1 MANYLR
7 YPFTPERLSAKEFKD
22 NPESQQYFTP
32 ALMEKC
38 TIITN
43 TVYNWGKKG
52 QMEFKEKG
60 AEAAKNFMYLFHGKK
75 AVRLVEKWIEIG
87 YMLGDADGSHWEK

>member
-32 ALMEKC
+32 ALMEEC

-43 TVYNWGKKG
+43 TVYNW
-52 QMEFKEKG
+52 
-60 AEAAKNFMYLFHGKK
+60 GKK

>member
-7 YPFTPERLSAKEFKD
+7 YPYTVKELTEKEFKE
-22 NPESQQYFTP
+22 NPESEQYFTP
-32 ALMEKC
+32 ALMEEC

-43 TVYNWGKKG
+43 TAYNWGKKG
-52 QMEFKEKG
+52 QAEFKEKG

-75 AVRLVEKWIEIG
+75 AVRLVEKWIERG
-87 YMLGDADGSHWEK
+87 YELGDAVG